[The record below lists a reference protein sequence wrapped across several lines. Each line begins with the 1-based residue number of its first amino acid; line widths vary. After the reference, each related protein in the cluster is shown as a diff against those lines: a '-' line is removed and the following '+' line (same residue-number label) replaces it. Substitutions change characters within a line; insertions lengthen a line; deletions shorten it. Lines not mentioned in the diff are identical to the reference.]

1 MRNLML
7 FLAGVLATTGA
18 PDKGTANTWTKL
30 DKEIAGRRW
39 DVPLGYAPGLKRFIV
54 LGGRS
59 TYADYRKPR
68 SYDVLTL
75 HPQDKTWE
83 NDFPPGKDWG
93 PKVGPCTAPAWKG
106 EIWGFRDLEG
116 NVRPNW
122 TVYGTF
128 ALGQN
133 YDYDPDTKAFYFY
146 AGGSTFKY
154 APDER
159 QWTELNPPTHPEKQ
173 LGGRLLWSSMVYDG
187 HNHQFVLFGGGNVQ
201 SERGDPGTWTYSPT
215 KNTWTLL
222 NLDKQPPQRANSRLA
237 YDPLAKKV
245 ILFGGDQLDL
255 LLSDTWTFDVVKQ
268 EWHEAK
274 PEIVPVPRGGH
285 ALLWLPKAKKIL
297 LVGGYSYTSAT
308 GYGAALYERLPV
320 EMWTYDVAAKRWE
333 FLSRTNVKDGPDVP
347 ANFFAS
353 AAVDAGDNVV
363 VLGQTGTWL
372 CQVDAAKADAAG
384 AAKHGGKPGAV
395 VRRSGSHDPA
405 WYAEGVPASDPAKVE
420 AELKDL
426 PANEWTPRPTPK
438 RPLMNMDWGS
448 AVFAPEHDLIVR
460 FSGGHS
466 AYSGT
471 APVVYRVKTD
481 RYTIPFAPEYPL
493 EYVYSNDQVH
503 GEWSFQQRPWM
514 TGHTYKSTG
523 YDPNLQAF
531 VFAPHDYTYFF
542 DLKKSQWSR
551 GPERNPYQASFYLVT
566 VCATPKGAVVW
577 ANHRQGGA
585 PGLWRLEGS
594 RTWKA
599 LPLKG
604 EMPQTSADHHG
615 MAYDSKRD
623 RLLLFSDVGK
633 NKGDVLEYD
642 FETGATR
649 WLNAAGKG
657 KALSPSRETI
667 YLPDNDAVLI
677 GAHVPDGSLWLMYDC
692 AANAWVGV
700 DLKGSD
706 PIGKKTFNNSMGLMY
721 DPHRHLVWAVGQYSH
736 VHVLRLDAK
745 TAIRKIAE

>member
-1 MRNLML
+1 VLL
-7 FLAGVLATTGA
+7 LTGVLAMTGA
-18 PDKGTANTWTKL
+18 PKDQGAANTWTKL
-30 DKEIAGRRW
+30 DKAVIAGKRW
-39 DVPLGYAPGLKRFIV
+39 DVPLGFAPDLKRFIV

-59 TYADYRKPR
+59 TLADYRKPR

-75 HPQDKTWE
+75 HPQDRTWE

-93 PKVGPCTAPAWKG
+93 PKVGPTTAPAWKG
-106 EIWGFRDLEG
+106 EVWGFRDLEG

-128 ALGQN
+128 SLGQN
-133 YDYDPDTKAFYFY
+133 YDYDPDTRAFYFY

-154 APDER
+154 APAER
-159 QWTELNPPTHPEKQ
+159 QWTDLNPATHPEKQ
-173 LGGRLLWSSMVYDG
+173 LGGRLLWSSMVYDR
-187 HNHQFVLFGGGNVQ
+187 HNRRFVLFGGGNVQ
-201 SERGDPGTWTYSPT
+201 SERGDPGTWTYSPAN
-215 KNTWTLL
+215 NTWTMLK
-222 NLDKQPPQRANSRLA
+222 LDRQPPQRANARLA

-245 ILFGGDQLDL
+245 VLFGGDQLDQL
-255 LLSDTWTFDVVKQ
+255 LADTWLFDVVKD
-268 EWHEAK
+268 EWSEAK
-274 PEIVPVPRGGH
+274 PETVPAPRGGH
-285 ALLWLPKAKKIL
+285 ALLWLSRAKKIL
-297 LVGGYSYTSAT
+297 LVGGYTYTSTTA
-308 GYGAALYERLPV
+308 YVAALYERLPV
-320 EMWTYDVAAKRWE
+320 ELWTYDVAANRWE
-333 FLSRTNVKDGPDVP
+333 LLSRSNLKDGPDVP

-353 AAVDAGDNVV
+353 AAVDGEDNVV
-363 VLGQTGTWL
+363 VLGQGGTWL
-372 CQVDAAKADAAG
+372 CRVDAARADAAG
-384 AAKHGGKPGAV
+384 TAKYGGKPGAV

-405 WYAEGVPASDPAKVE
+405 WYAEGVPAGDAARVE
-420 AELKDL
+420 ADLKAL
-426 PANEWTPRPTPK
+426 PANEWVVRPTPK

-471 APVVYRVKTD
+471 APVLYDVKTD
-481 RYTIPFAPEYPL
+481 RYTLPFAPEYPL

-503 GEWSFQQRPWM
+503 GEWSFKQRPWM

-523 YDPNLQAF
+523 YDPNLRAF

-551 GPERNPYQASFYLVT
+551 GPERNPYQSSFYLVT
-566 VCATPKGAVVW
+566 VCATPKGAIVW
-577 ANHRQGGA
+577 ANHRQGGS
-585 PGLWRLEGS
+585 PGLWRLDES
-594 RTWKA
+594 RVWKA

-604 EMPQTSADHHG
+604 EMPQTSPDHHG

-642 FETGATR
+642 FKTGTTR
-649 WLNAAGKG
+649 WLNPAGKG
-657 KALSPSRETI
+657 KALAPSRETV
-667 YLPDNDAVLI
+667 YLPDSDAVLI
-677 GAHVPDGSLWLMYDC
+677 GAHVPDGPLWLMYDC

-700 DLKGSD
+700 ELKGAD

-721 DPHRHLVWAVGQYSH
+721 DPHRQQVWAVGQYSH
-736 VHVLRLDAK
+736 VHVLRLDTKA
-745 TAIRKIAE
+745 AIRKIAD